1 MKKKFKRAD
10 LIRSI
15 ITSTCL
21 LGASTGIIFGVSAGN
36 FSIDYID
43 LNNAY
48 TRLDAAL
55 NPATN
60 YSSQNIKSQWN
71 FSAKDYPASA
81 ALEPHSPEFSDDLE
95 TSKKQWIA
103 LHPDD
108 ADRAAKQFNRKVSDK
123 DDAYRLYSYNTD
135 WQNNRLKY
143 CSMVLDGASHSELDR
158 SFNQSVLQG
167 LADYCTNQKNAQ
179 LTDKIRD
186 LAFKPGQ
193 DSTQFFQDIYRAVV
207 SGHDGEEGHHL
218 VALPGFVHVTPFE
231 SLGTHDPQT
240 GIVRYPGEKLID
252 GSVFVLIDG
261 NIPNNQNV
269 ASVLFRSD
277 QPAFLS
283 AISTAMFFLNNL
295 DTYHSNYQDLAV
307 GVYGG
312 TPIPTVV
319 IYMGGFQRGIEFF
332 NEFILKQILADLR
345 ACLDETKQIDNYPY
359 AKKIMDSSKYK
370 EELSNWATVEDARK
384 DELLDMELGTGLL
397 FEEFKIKLIKLGDF
411 NTLFTGSFAA
421 GDAIGIT
428 KQLLNRGASAIL
440 PVAGSQTVDSTQ
452 EVASQKSNCT
462 ILGVDSVME
471 DGDAQRPLPFED
483 KAEAP
488 DGSKSDHK
496 GDSIKFSA
504 VKDMTTVVNKIC
516 NLCMDNIFW
525 DASVPDGTGFKPDPE
540 KAVCNIGYQTCGNIR
555 NGLISVS
562 FDGFYFLMEG
572 LKQIVH
578 AKKYTDGSLKLVDTT
593 FIDLWKEEVD
603 RYCNDITHQEE
614 FDPNEIE
621 AFKRNAKL
629 FEKPT
634 ITGDTGILTFDKG
647 TAEAPTLIYKYYSQ
661 VMAILGETLNDI
673 HMTFN
678 KDMSLL
684 LPPRSTY
691 EGEWAPALGTD
702 CQDGT
707 ILEWLKY
714 NMYFTC

>member
-71 FSAKDYPASA
+71 FSAKDYPGSVD
-81 ALEPHSPEFSDDLE
+81 LEPHSPNFPADDE
-95 TSKKQWIA
+95 AAAEQYFK

-108 ADRAAKQFNRKVSDK
+108 NDRKYVQYNRDDK
-123 DDAYRLYSYNTD
+123 NQLMTGEHEYLTHRL
-135 WQNNRLKY
+135 RY
-143 CSMVLDGASHSELDR
+143 CAMVLDGASHSELDR

-167 LADYCTNQKNAQ
+167 LADFCKDQKNAP
-179 LTDKIRD
+179 LDSDIRGI
-186 LAFKPGQ
+186 AFKPGQ
-193 DSTQFFQDIYRAVV
+193 DSTQFFHDIYREVV
-207 SGHDGEEGHHL
+207 GTGRRVL
-218 VALPGFVHVTPFE
+218 ALPGFVHVTPLE
-231 SLGTHDPQT
+231 SLGSRDETEDT
-240 GIVRYPGEKLID
+240 GIVHYNGERNVD
-252 GSVFVLIDG
+252 GTVFVLIDG
-261 NIPNNQNV
+261 NVPNNQNV

-283 AISTAMFFLNNL
+283 AISTAMYFLNNL
-295 DTYHSNYQDLAV
+295 NIYHNNYQDLSV

-345 ACLDETKQIDNYPY
+345 ACLDETKQIDDYPY
-359 AKKIMDSSKYK
+359 AKKIMESSKYK
-370 EELSNWATVEDARK
+370 ESDLDKWSTLEDTRK
-384 DELLDMELGTGLL
+384 DELIDVELGTGLL
-397 FEEFKIKLIKLGDF
+397 YDEFSIKLIKLGDF

-462 ILGVDSVME
+462 ILGVDSAME
-471 DGDAQRPLPFED
+471 DGDAQRALPSQFKD
-483 KAEAP
+483 QTKAP
-488 DGSKSDHK
+488 DGSESDHS
-496 GDSIKFSA
+496 GDLIKFSA

-516 NLCMDNIFW
+516 ELCMNNIFW
-525 DASVPDGTGFKPDPE
+525 DSSTPDGTKPDPE
-540 KAVCNIGYQTCGNIR
+540 KAICNAGYQTCGNIR

-572 LKQIVH
+572 LKQIVN
-578 AKKYTDGSLKLVDTT
+578 AKKLVDGGLKSIK
-593 FIDLWKEEVD
+593 FVDLWIEQVD
-603 RYCNDITHQEE
+603 AYCDEHSEE
-614 FDPNEIE
+614 FESPDEKE
-621 AFKRNAKL
+621 DFVRNATS
-629 FEKPT
+629 FGVPPAGEED
-634 ITGDTGILTFDKG
+634 DTGILTFNKG
-647 TAEAPTLIYKYYSQ
+647 TTDKPTMIYKYYSQ
-661 VMAILGETLNDI
+661 VMSILGETLNEMY
-673 HMTFN
+673 MTFN

-684 LPPRSTY
+684 LPPNPDY
-691 EGEWAPALGTD
+691 DDPEHPWQPALAGD
-702 CQDGT
+702 AQDGT

>member
-60 YSSQNIKSQWN
+60 YSSQNIQSKWN
-71 FSAKDYPASA
+71 FDPIEYPGSV
-81 ALEPHSPEFSDDLE
+81 ALEPHSPEFSSNDTE
-95 TSKKQWIA
+95 AKEQWLS
-103 LHPDD
+103 LHPEDL
-108 ADRAAKQFNRKVSDK
+108 DRAAMQFNRNDVRELMPSKYAWEK
-123 DDAYRLYSYNTD
+123 HRLE
-135 WQNNRLKY
+135 Y
-143 CSMVLDGASHSELDR
+143 CSMVLDGAAHSELDR

-167 LADYCTNQKNAQ
+167 LADFCRNKKNAALDQ
-179 LTDKIRD
+179 DIRS

-193 DSTQFFQDIYRAVV
+193 DTTQFFQDIYRTICQSRRV
-207 SGHDGEEGHHL
+207 L
-218 VALPGFVHVTPFE
+218 ALPGFVHVTPLE
-231 SLGTHDPQT
+231 SLGSRDESEDT
-240 GIVRYPGEKLID
+240 GIVHYPGERNID
-252 GSVFVLIDG
+252 GTVFILIDG

-283 AISTAMFFLNNL
+283 AISTAMYFLNNL

-345 ACLDETKQIDNYPY
+345 ACLDTKPDYTFDNYPY
-359 AKKIMDSSKYK
+359 AKKIMESSKYK
-370 EELSNWATVEDARK
+370 EELDNWANIEPTRR
-384 DELLDMELGTGLL
+384 DELLDIEFGTGLL
-397 FEEFKIKLIKLGDF
+397 YDEFNIKLIKLGDF

-462 ILGVDSVME
+462 ILGVDSAME
-471 DGDAQRPLPFED
+471 DGDAQRALPFED
-483 KAEAP
+483 KTEAP

-516 NLCMDNIFW
+516 ELSMNNKIW
-525 DASVPDGTGFKPDPE
+525 DASISDGSGGLKPDPE
-540 KAVCNIGYQTCGNIR
+540 KAICNIGFQTCGNIR

-578 AKKYTDGSLKLVDTT
+578 AKEVSDGGLVNIKFTELWIKEVEKYCTDSKH
-593 FIDLWKEEVD
+593 
-603 RYCNDITHQEE
+603 ITE
-614 FDPNEIE
+614 FDSE
-621 AFKRNAKL
+621 AERESFMRNAKS
-629 FEKPT
+629 FGVPEDKEE
-634 ITGDTGILTFDKG
+634 GDTGILTFDKG
-647 TAEAPTLIYKYYSQ
+647 TADKPTMIYKYYSQ

-673 HMTFN
+673 YLTFN

-684 LPPRSTY
+684 LPPTPDY
-691 EGEWAPALGTD
+691 DDPEHPWQPALAGD
-702 CQDGT
+702 AQDGT